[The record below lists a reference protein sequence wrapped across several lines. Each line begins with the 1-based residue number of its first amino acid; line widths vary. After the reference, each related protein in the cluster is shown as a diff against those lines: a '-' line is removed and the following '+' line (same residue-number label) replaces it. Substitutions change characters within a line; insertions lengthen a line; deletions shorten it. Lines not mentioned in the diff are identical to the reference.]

1 MRELKF
7 RRWSNGEP
15 IYFDLANYCKEGDH
29 LEIECFVFAEGPIE
43 QYTGLKDKNGKEI
56 YEGDIVEK
64 HYFDKGHRYVI
75 RYIESEASFML
86 RYGGRNVGQPLIK
99 QDADDNLSVI
109 GNIHENPELLDGA

>member
-43 QYTGLKDKNGKEI
+43 QYTGEKDKNGKEI
-56 YEGDIVEK
+56 YEGDIL
-64 HYFDKGHRYVI
+64 
-75 RYIESEASFML
+75 ESTM
-86 RYGGRNVGQPLIK
+86 YDGGKINDQVRFEDGCFAAGLAVSTCWEFEDTL
-99 QDADDNLSVI
+99 LVI